1 MKLKVLSALLMGA
14 SMSAFVI
21 SCDEYREKRAEKV
34 EHVERPVTTTPPVA
48 RSPEAVEERIEDRGD
63 VKMDLTNRVSELENE
78 WNQLE
83 AKFEAR
89 SDLRT
94 EYETLS
100 KDIKQVLQNAK
111 AQIEQ
116 IQPNAPAP
124 TTDETKRQLDI
135 KLDELEK
142 RIDQAEERLG

>member
-21 SCDEYREKRAEKV
+21 SCDEYREKRADEV
-34 EHVERPVTTTPPVA
+34 EHVERPVTTPPPATTP
-48 RSPEAVEERIEDRGD
+48 EDVEERAEAKAD

-100 KDIKQVLQNAK
+100 KDIKLQLQNAK

-116 IQPNAPAP
+116 IAPNAPAP
-124 TTDETKRQLDI
+124 ATDETKRQLDI